1 MHIAMYISICNYV
14 GAYVDEAAIHVP
26 RTRQWMYISIAS
38 TLPNLASRLQS
49 WQIHIGEIYINR
61 AHTAAAALSV
71 SYIEN

>member
-1 MHIAMYISICNYV
+1 MYTKQPSMYL
-14 GAYVDEAAIHVP
+14 A
-26 RTRQWMYISIAS
+26 TQWMYISIAS

-61 AHTAAAALSV
+61 AHTAAAAAALSV